1 MSRSVV
7 LTAVGR
13 DRVGIVAELTEM
25 LFTEGCN
32 LLDSSMTLLRGQ
44 FAIILMVTLPE
55 GYSTEDM
62 SKKLDEAHTRLGLTI
77 NIRDLSPEELKDV
90 PNEDPHFMIS
100 VYGADRP
107 GIVAGITKVLRDL
120 KLNITDVQTKSTGSA
135 SQPVFVMLLEVT
147 GPDNSDFAAIETKL
161 KAISTQLKVDVTVQA
176 LEAIEL

>member
-25 LFTEGCN
+25 LFREGCN

-55 GYSTEDM
+55 GFSTEEM
-62 SKKLDEAHTRLGLTI
+62 AKKLDEAHTRLGLTI
-77 NIRDLSPEELKDV
+77 NIRDLSPEELKDN
-90 PNEDPHFMIS
+90 PDSGPHFMIS

-107 GIVAGITKVLRDL
+107 GIVAGITKVLSELR
-120 KLNITDVQTKSTGSA
+120 LNITDVQTKSTGSVT
-135 SQPVFVMLLEVT
+135 QPVFVMLLEVIAAE
-147 GPDNSDFAAIETKL
+147 GSDLAAIETKL
-161 KAISTQLKVDVTVQA
+161 KAISEQLKVDVTVQA